1 MISQVI
7 DFPNDAKEYRSSLAR
22 KILDNVSVYA
32 LALPIESLTRDVAK
46 DIGRYR
52 AFIEGAQPVLCALS
66 TMKFADVRLLGRDPN
81 LFGMERNDRSINM
94 QASQDAPKR
103 NRQNACITIDT
114 SLFVKLGVA
123 VPTTKEAA
131 TSLSTYILAELKK
144 ILSVCI
150 LTMYFSTSFDS
161 SPKFYL
167 SLLRRTELVGDIK
180 ALLFP
185 NVEESAK
192 DVTFEI
198 SFPEDAESSTERC
211 VYPMMQPMK
220 ATLYFDNAN
229 GFGEW
234 RILISTEAYKH
245 LREHRRADKK
255 IFTIIYKKIKSV
267 F

>member
-1 MISQVI
+1 M
-7 DFPNDAKEYRSSLAR
+7 
-22 KILDNVSVYA
+22 LDSVSVYV
-32 LALPIESLTRDVAK
+32 LALPIESLAREVAK

-66 TMKFADVRLLGRDPN
+66 TMKFADAKSLKTRSDPN
-81 LFGMERNDRSINM
+81 PFGVEPDDRVFNM
-94 QASQDAPKR
+94 QASRVMRKRDCQDAR
-103 NRQNACITIDT
+103 VTIDA
-114 SLFVKLGVA
+114 SLFVKLGMA
-123 VPTTKEAA
+123 VPPTSEAA
-131 TSLSTYILAELKK
+131 TSLSIYILAELKK

-150 LTMYFSTSFDS
+150 LMIYFSTFTDS

-167 SLLRRTELVGDIK
+167 SLLRRTESVGDIK

-192 DVTFEI
+192 DVAPEI
-198 SFPEDAESSTERC
+198 SFPEDAESSTEQSA
-211 VYPMMQPMK
+211 YPMVQPMK
-220 ATLYFDNAN
+220 AALYFDNAD

-234 RILISTEAYKH
+234 RILVSTEAYKH

-255 IFTIIYKKIKSV
+255 IFKIIYKKIKSV